1 MKSWQKGL
9 LLAALHLGIVL
20 SLGAKLLI
28 DRAALPRVWAKTVP
42 VDPDLPIRGRYVSL
56 KLEVDGSQVPVDP
69 NPKDQSVRV
78 EFLPYYARLERV
90 RLTVEN
96 GQLAAVPA
104 SQNTGVR
111 AWKRKSEDPPLVTL
125 EDPIAFYI
133 PEHALDPSRRLK
145 GEELWVEVTV
155 PRKGPPRPIQL
166 GVKKDGVINPLPI
179 H

>member
-28 DRAALPRVWAKTVP
+28 DRANLPRVWAKTVP

-56 KLEVDGSQVPVDP
+56 RLEVDGSQMPVAP
-69 NPKDQSVRV
+69 NPKHPAGVV
-78 EFLPYYARLERV
+78 EFTPYYAGLERV
-90 RLTVEN
+90 RLTIEN

-111 AWKRKSEDPPLVTL
+111 ARKRKSEDSPLVTL
-125 EDPIAFYI
+125 QDPIAFYI

-166 GVKKDGVINPLPI
+166 GVKKDGVISPLPI